1 MRGLVAAAVGLVVL
15 ACGACD
21 AEHGPRARGGRSE
34 PVAGGVLRF
43 SVKDAVETL
52 DPVIAA
58 DEVPLIALAPVLDT
72 LVAYRE
78 GSVEIEPGLA
88 TWEISPDG
96 RLYTF
101 TLREGLRYADGR
113 AIVAADIV
121 RAIERTRHQTTSA
134 YRSALGGVTWVVA
147 LDARRLVIEL
157 SAANRAFIYAMALKF
172 SAPQPIVVVAPGQVP
187 DPWPVA
193 SGPYE
198 VVSWRRGQRLELRR
212 RANYHDP
219 SRQWLDGMVM
229 YENVPRDTQAMMFER
244 GELDVAERL
253 AAPDYLRIVSDPAW
267 VPYVRTQGT
276 LWAYGWR
283 MNTRVAPFSDRRV
296 RQAFNYA
303 LDKRYISPLLSG
315 TGVPSHG
322 VIPPGIAGRHP
333 ALQPYPHDP
342 ARAIALLAAAGYA
355 PGTLS
360 LELVA
365 LSDEDNLKLAES
377 LQRDFAAIGVDL
389 RITPMAYNPLIAT
402 FPKEGPGGLPFTF
415 IGWQG
420 ESPDPTAFLGMFT
433 TAAIAAQSNYSF
445 FSNPAFD
452 ALFDRARAE
461 PDAAVRTRLY
471 EQADALLH
479 DDAPWIWNYHQ
490 QMTEVVQ
497 PYVQAYRL
505 HPIWLRE
512 YSRVW
517 LDPAG
522 R

>member
-1 MRGLVAAAVGLVVL
+1 MRGLVAAGVGLVVL

-43 SVKDAVETL
+43 SVKDAVDTL
-52 DPVIAA
+52 DPGYAR
-58 DEVPLIALAPVLDT
+58 DEVSLIALAPVLDT

-78 GSVEIEPGLA
+78 GSVELEPGLA
-88 TWEISPDG
+88 TWEVSPDG

-101 TLREGLRYADGR
+101 TLREGLRYGNGQP
-113 AIVAADIV
+113 IVAQDIV
-121 RAIERTRHQTTSA
+121 RAIERVRHETRA
-134 YRSALGGVTWVVA
+134 YSEILVGLRWVVA

-157 SAANRAFIYAMALKF
+157 SAANRGFIYALALKF
-172 SAPQPIVVVAPGQVP
+172 SAPQPLTDTRARA
-187 DPWPVA
+187 WPVA

-198 VVSWRRGQRLELRR
+198 IVSWRRGERLELRR

-253 AAPDYLRIVSDPAW
+253 AAPDYLRIASDPAW
-267 VPYVRTQGT
+267 APQLRQQPMLSVF
-276 LWAYGWR
+276 GWR
-283 MNTRVAPFSDRRV
+283 MNTRVWPFSDRRV
-296 RQAFNYA
+296 RQALNYA
-303 LDKRYISPLLSG
+303 LDKRYTAQLLSG
-315 TGVPSHG
+315 TSTPAHG
-322 VIPPGIAGRHP
+322 PLPPGIPGRNP
-333 ALQPYPHDP
+333 ALRPYPHDP
-342 ARAIALLAAAGYA
+342 ARAIALLAAAGIA

-365 LSDEDNLKLAES
+365 VADEDNLRLAES
-377 LQRDFAAIGVDL
+377 LQSDLAAIGVAV
-389 RITPMAYNPLIAT
+389 RITPMAFASLGPGLMR
-402 FPKEGPGGLPFTF
+402 EGPGSFPFSYV
-415 IGWQG
+415 GWQG
-420 ESPDPTAFLGMFT
+420 ETPDPTAFFDAAFST
-433 TAAIAAQSNYSF
+433 PAIAAGNNYAFYAS
-445 FSNPAFD
+445 PAFD
-452 ALFDRARAE
+452 ALLDRARGE
-461 PDAAVRTRLY
+461 PDAAARTRLY

-522 R
+522 H